1 MCSHCHFGGV
11 SETLQG
17 STPLRHHMTRDIL
30 ATDLLASRLEQAED
44 RGSVLITSEL
54 LVPNEGSGLFSE

>member
-1 MCSHCHFGGV
+1 
-11 SETLQG
+11 
-17 STPLRHHMTRDIL
+17 MTRDIL